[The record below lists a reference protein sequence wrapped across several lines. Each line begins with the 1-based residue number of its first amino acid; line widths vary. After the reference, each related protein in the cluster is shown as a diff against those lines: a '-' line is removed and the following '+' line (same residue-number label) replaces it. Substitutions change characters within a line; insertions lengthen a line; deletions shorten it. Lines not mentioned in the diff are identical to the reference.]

1 MKIGVYIPGLG
12 QSFSSESLNKYVE
25 RFTNELKSSNLG
37 VKYTL
42 KIESTPFAEEKESK
56 LITIYEKQ
64 NEENVPI
71 YRFYEFRYIDI
82 LVTKFKAWSVL
93 TRNLWLLL
101 LVLRKFPLIIYRVFY
116 RESYSRPWQIIYVF
130 GIFLILSLSV
140 LLLIPA
146 TIAFARDSFQSEI
159 FLYIKTIL
167 REGII
172 RDYLNTNPSKIKFLK
187 NVWNE
192 FKSIYGHV
200 IFPVVN
206 ILILALPNANLLL
219 TSLAAEFVC
228 ANDYLE
234 QGRQKQV
241 IQGYLERLIDK
252 ISEDNE
258 NAEIHFHTYSFGSLV
273 ALDFLFPYS
282 SSVSKNTKRFVKGII
297 TIGTPVEFIEAYYP
311 TFFEDR
317 TPTMESLITWLNVY
331 SVSDALAT
339 NFRNDTQRATALFGI
354 KNLQIIPTNINF
366 EVVKVG
372 DYNIWQFLTLVAIKA
387 HSMYWDSDPNGQ
399 SCLREI
405 VSSMENKGFLK
416 RKE

>member
-12 QSFSSESLNKYVE
+12 QSFLSETLNKYVE

-37 VKYTL
+37 AEYTL
-42 KIESTPFAEEKESK
+42 KIESIAFAEGKESK

-64 NEENVPI
+64 NEENLPI
-71 YRFYEFRYIDI
+71 YRFYEFSYIDI
-82 LVTKFKAWSVL
+82 LVTKFKSWSVL

-101 LVLRKFPLIIYRVFY
+101 LVLRKFPLIIYRIF
-116 RESYSRPWQIIYVF
+116 RRDSYSRPWQIIYLF
-130 GIFLILSLSV
+130 SIFFLLSLSV

-146 TIAFARDSFQSEI
+146 SIAFARDSFQSEV
-159 FLYIKTIL
+159 FLYVKTIIND
-167 REGII
+167 GII
-172 RDYLNTNPSKIKFLK
+172 RDYLNSNPSKIKFLK
-187 NVWNE
+187 NVWHE

-206 ILILALPNANLLL
+206 ILVLTLPHANLLL
-219 TSLAAEFVC
+219 TNLAAEFVC

-258 NAEIHFHTYSFGSLV
+258 KAEIHFHTYSFGSLV
-273 ALDFLFPYS
+273 SLDFLFPYS
-282 SSVSKNTKRFVKGII
+282 CPVSKNTERFVKGLI

-311 TFFEDR
+311 TFFDDR
-317 TPTMESLITWLNVY
+317 IPTMESMITWINVY
-331 SVSDALAT
+331 SISDALAT
-339 NFRNDTQRATALFGI
+339 NFRNDTQRSAALFGI
-354 KNLQIIPTNINF
+354 KNLQIIPSNINF

-372 DYNIWQFLTLVAIKA
+372 DYNFWQFLTLVAIKA
-387 HSMYWDSDPNGQ
+387 HGMYWDPDPNGQ

-405 VSSMENKGFLK
+405 VSCMENKGFLK